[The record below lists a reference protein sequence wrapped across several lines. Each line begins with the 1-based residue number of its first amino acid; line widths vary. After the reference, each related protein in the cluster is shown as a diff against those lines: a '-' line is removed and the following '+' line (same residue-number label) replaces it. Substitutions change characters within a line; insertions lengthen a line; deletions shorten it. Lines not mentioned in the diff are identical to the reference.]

1 MVFASEIFIFL
12 YLPVFLVLYYLT
24 PTAYRSWTILIGSY
38 IFYAWWRVDFLLL
51 FFAVTVWAFAF
62 GQLIA
67 GWDGQARGRL
77 ALAIGIVGCLVVLG
91 IFKYLNFFVDSFAA
105 MLGTTKEDLGYHWQL
120 ILPIGVSFY
129 VFHAIGYMV
138 DVYRRDT
145 PATTRFIDFAA
156 FMALFPHMIAG
167 PVLRFKDLTDQFR
180 YREQNLTIFASG
192 CYIFTIGLA
201 KKVLLADAVAPVAN
215 QVFGSADPTL
225 VESWAGAIAY
235 MLQLYFDFSG
245 YSDMAVGLA
254 LMMGFRFKPNF
265 NMPYL
270 SRSITEFWQR
280 WHISLSTWLRDYLYV
295 PLGGNRKGK
304 ARTYLNLF
312 LVMVLGGFW
321 HGASWTFIL
330 WGAWHGLWL
339 VIERLTGWSRV
350 AAAYSISLPMTLL
363 AALIGWVL
371 FRAATLTEAL
381 TIYQGM
387 LGLSGFLPRPE
398 FLAGVTNEN
407 LLFILVASIVVFA
420 EPHLRR
426 IWNPE
431 IHADEQTV
439 SVSTNGTATLG
450 YSFGFALAM
459 SGLFLVSVAKLT
471 EQSVSPFL
479 YFQF

>member
-1 MVFASEIFIFL
+1 
-12 YLPVFLVLYYLT
+12 
-24 PTAYRSWTILIGSY
+24 
-38 IFYAWWRVDFLLL
+38 
-51 FFAVTVWAFAF
+51 
-62 GQLIA
+62 
-67 GWDGQARGRL
+67 
-77 ALAIGIVGCLVVLG
+77 
-91 IFKYLNFFVDSFAA
+91 
-105 MLGTTKEDLGYHWQL
+105 MLGKTKEELGYHWHL

-129 VFHAIGYMV
+129 VFHAIGYIV
-138 DVYRRDT
+138 DVYRKDT
-145 PATTRFIDFAA
+145 PATTRFVDFAA

-180 YREQNLTIFASG
+180 YRDQNLTIFASG

-201 KKVLLADAVAPVAN
+201 KKVLLADSVAPVAN
-215 QVFGSADPTL
+215 QVFGAFHPTM

-254 LMMGFRFKPNF
+254 LMMGFHFKPNF

-295 PLGGNRKGK
+295 SLGGNRKGK
-304 ARTYLNLF
+304 ARTYVNLF
-312 LVMVLGGFW
+312 LVMLLGGLW

-330 WGAWHGLWL
+330 WGAWHGLLL
-339 VIERLTGWSRV
+339 VIERLTGWSKV
-350 AAAYSISLPMTLL
+350 ASRYSISLPITLL

-371 FRAATLTEAL
+371 FRAGTLAEAL
-381 TIYQGM
+381 TVYKGM
-387 LGLSGFLPRPE
+387 LGLSGFMPRDE

-407 LLFILVASIVVFA
+407 LLFIIVATIIVFA

-426 IWNPE
+426 LWDPE
-431 IHADEQTV
+431 TRANDQVVTV
-439 SVSTNGTATLG
+439 SASGTATLG
-450 YSFGFALAM
+450 YSLSFALAM
-459 SGLFLVSVAKLT
+459 SALFVISVAKLT